1 MTDGGVCR
9 CAADTAQATDS
20 CVVWALLRA
29 SLRGAGARRSLRAT
43 SMDGGPTALEGD
55 GAAPTRQHVGTP
67 RPAPGT
73 EEPALPASAN
83 APAPRAPG
91 RPARRRRVRLP
102 REGNRSD
109 GFRSVRG
116 SGLKSSVPISIGSE
130 FRIEGWQRATG
141 VGFHQMAGPARPC
154 FRHMH
159 HEHSRVAALLA
170 CSEQK
175 HSLVTLT

>member
-1 MTDGGVCR
+1 MPRIGRRPRIRVWFGR
-9 CAADTAQATDS
+9 CSVPHYVAP
-20 CVVWALLRA
+20 
-29 SLRGAGARRSLRAT
+29 GARRGLRAT
-43 SMDGGPTALEGD
+43 SRDGGPTALEGD

-130 FRIEGWQRATG
+130 FRIEGWRRATG

-159 HEHSRVAALLA
+159 HEHSRSRGSRHCWRVPNK
-170 CSEQK
+170 STHWS
-175 HSLVTLT
+175 HSRDEA

>member
-1 MTDGGVCR
+1 MEACAGVPRIGRRPRIRVWFGRCSVPHYVVPAPGGACGPR
-9 CAADTAQATDS
+9 Q
-20 CVVWALLRA
+20 RH
-29 SLRGAGARRSLRAT
+29 
-43 SMDGGPTALEGD
+43 GGPTALEGD
-55 GAAPTRQHVGTP
+55 GAAPTRQYVGTP

-130 FRIEGWQRATG
+130 LRINGRRRATG
-141 VGFHQMAGPARPC
+141 VGFHQMAGPGGQAMLSAHASRASARHCWRGVPNKN
-154 FRHMH
+154 
-159 HEHSRVAALLA
+159 HSP
-170 CSEQK
+170 
-175 HSLVTLT
+175 VTLT